1 MSLSFFVYR
10 GCPLLSFFLGFIRKK
25 FQIFIITS
33 RLIAELNFLVNVHI
47 TEKGNSK

>member
-1 MSLSFFVYR
+1 MIFFWFTEAAHFF
-10 GCPLLSFFLGFIRKK
+10 LSFFLGFIRKR

-33 RLIAELNFLVNVHI
+33 RLIAGLNFLVNVHI